1 MDRTVK
7 DRLLACLKGIA
18 TGDAIGKQTEALSR
32 DEVLRWYPEGVYGF
46 EGPPGSVI
54 PRYAGNPRREWR
66 IGETTDDTERTIAV
80 ARAILQDGD
89 VRHTSVGREL
99 LSCTKSV
106 HPGVQSLWEF
116 HQAGDATRV
125 TDNTTGAAR
134 QSVLPPWASS
144 TAQIDSMRS
153 WRARAR
159 HRSQLMEVR
168 WRSRPQRLP
177 RPLCRRRLMERGRTK
192 SLSGEA
198 RGDSGGMRA
207 TGIDGCLVRRGD

>member
-18 TGDAIGKQTEALSR
+18 TGDAIGKQAEALSR

-89 VRHTSVGREL
+89 VRHTTSAG
-99 LSCTKSV
+99 SCSRARRV
-106 HPGVQSLWEF
+106 CIQVFSRSGSFIRL
-116 HQAGDATRV
+116 ATRH
-125 TDNTTGAAR
+125 A
-134 QSVLPPWASS
+134 
-144 TAQIDSMRS
+144 
-153 WRARAR
+153 
-159 HRSQLMEVR
+159 
-168 WRSRPQRLP
+168 
-177 RPLCRRRLMERGRTK
+177 
-192 SLSGEA
+192 
-198 RGDSGGMRA
+198 
-207 TGIDGCLVRRGD
+207 

>member
-125 TDNTTGAAR
+125 TDKHNGCGGAIRVAPVGILYSSDRLNEIVAGAR
-134 QSVLPPWASS
+134 L
-144 TAQIDSMRS
+144 
-153 WRARAR
+153 RA
-159 HRSQLMEVR
+159 QLMEVR

-192 SLSGEA
+192 SLSWRSTRRLRRNA
-198 RGDSGGMRA
+198 RDR
-207 TGIDGCLVRRGD
+207 DRRMPRSPRR